1 MGRLPLII
9 GAGALMAY
17 AYSRTTKHRRT
28 RVAPSSLPGR
38 WVWPVKT
45 WNGRVPVISDGF
57 GSPRP
62 GGITHQGVDIMF
74 RREPSDSL
82 VAGTPNGSKLHVMP
96 DGVHALAATDGFI
109 WSAMQAPRGW
119 TVVIDHSPLPYATF
133 YTHLERLLVPHA
145 SPSKNGHRVLAG
157 TPIGIIGGDPLVPP
171 HLKHLHFELWMGG
184 PKDAV
189 DPAAL
194 MRTWPTVGE
203 STLVARNAGFT
214 YRPVGASGEPYPEWV
229 RALKG
234 ESGVYIIRE
243 QREVVYVGSSVG
255 RLYDTLT
262 RHFQQWRRYKGFW
275 RGQYGAGHDPGLTY
289 KRDRVEV
296 AVRIT
301 RPSEALDEEARLIQ
315 RLRPRDNLLGQPVEE
330 VVPF

>member
-1 MGRLPLII
+1 MGRLPLLI
-9 GAGALMAY
+9 GGGALAAY
-17 AYSRTTKHRRT
+17 AYSRTTKQRNH

-38 WVWPVKT
+38 WVWPVKS

-62 GGITHQGVDIMF
+62 GGITHQGVDVMF
-74 RREPSDSL
+74 RRQPTDSL
-82 VAGTPNGSKLHVMP
+82 VAGTPNGSKLFVMP
-96 DGVHALAATDGFI
+96 DGVHALAAADGYV
-109 WSAMQAPRGW
+109 WSAMQTPRGW
-119 TVVIDHSPLPYATF
+119 AVVIDHKPLPYATF
-133 YTHLERLLVPHA
+133 YTHLERLLVA
-145 SPSKNGHRVLAG
+145 QAAPSKNGQRVLAG
-157 TPIGIIGGDPLVPP
+157 TPIGIVGGDPIVPP
-171 HLKHLHFELWMGG
+171 RLKHLHFELWMGG

-189 DPAAL
+189 DPAPL
-194 MRTWPTVGE
+194 MRKWPSVGE
-203 STLVARNAGFT
+203 STLVARNGGFT
-214 YRPVGASGEPYPEWV
+214 YRPIGASGEAYPDWV
-229 RALKG
+229 RARKDQ
-234 ESGVYIIRE
+234 SGVYIIRE
-243 QREVVYVGSSVG
+243 QSEVVYVGSSVG

-275 RGQYGAGHDPGLTY
+275 KGQYGAGHDPGLTY

-330 VVPF
+330 EVPF